1 MRIDRKERQPK
12 KAAHREGGGRGRGIG
27 GGGRLG
33 KFCWD
38 SFTETGFRWRQ
49 NKPENKNEP
58 ENYKILQNL
67 VWNEAG

>member
-38 SFTETGFRWRQ
+38 SFTETGFR
-49 NKPENKNEP
+49 
-58 ENYKILQNL
+58 
-67 VWNEAG
+67 